1 MIRKC
6 LEIAVGGLL
15 MSAAFVFPV
24 SAQAPLADRTALTRF
39 HSPTFGDPAAKV
51 EIVEFFDP
59 ACEACR
65 AMYPFVKKLLEEHRG
80 RVRLTLRY
88 VPFHKGADEIVKLL
102 EAARRQG
109 KYAPTLETLLE
120 SQPRWA
126 VRHVAQ
132 LDLALKAVEGVG
144 LDMVRLKADM
154 AAPDLAR
161 LIKQDMDDA
170 IALKVTRTPEFFVN
184 RKPLV
189 ELGYDELRALVVQ
202 QIRAAYGTAA
212 QK

>member
-1 MIRKC
+1 MRDISIGKGLR
-6 LEIAVGGLL
+6 LGLGALMLAAVLPAG
-15 MSAAFVFPV
+15 
-24 SAQAPLADRTALTRF
+24 AQAPLAVRAVLTRF

-88 VPFHKGADEIVKLL
+88 VPFHKGADEVVKLL

-109 KYAPTLETLLE
+109 KYAQALDVLID

-126 VRHVAQ
+126 VRHVAR
-132 LDLALKAVEGVG
+132 LDLAL
-144 LDMVRLKADM
+144 
-154 AAPDLAR
+154 
-161 LIKQDMDDA
+161 
-170 IALKVTRTPEFFVN
+170 
-184 RKPLV
+184 
-189 ELGYDELRALVVQ
+189 
-202 QIRAAYGTAA
+202 
-212 QK
+212 